1 MNLYVKNHNFH
12 FELENLTRL
21 FFPNE
26 KITVIRDFS
35 EPQPPYIYTEVS
47 DKITISVNIGSF
59 NKSETAVKK
68 LTDDDNE
75 LVSAQL
81 LYKLLCDFT
90 GLTQPW
96 GILTGVRPVKL
107 LRRLAEESN
116 EEQAVKK
123 FEKDFFVSNEK
134 IALSRET
141 EHNERKILELSKP
154 ESFSLYVGIPFCP
167 SRCSYCSFVMA
178 SIERA
183 EKLIEPYTKLLCEEI
198 KRTAEIANKL
208 GLRLETVYF
217 GGGTPTT
224 LSAEQ
229 LDTVL
234 GTVNNSFDMST
245 CREFTVEAGRPDT
258 IDIAKLFALKENK
271 VDRISINP
279 QTVNDEVLKTIGRKH
294 TALQFFDAFELAR
307 KCGFDN
313 INTDLIAGLP
323 TDTPES
329 FKNSLDSIVRLNAE
343 CITVHTL
350 CMKRAS
356 RLTTEGVTLDLQQ
369 ARDAREMLVYTQNIL
384 GQNEYIPYY
393 MYRQSRMVGNLENVG
408 WSKRG
413 FESLYNVYVMD
424 ETHTILAC
432 GSGGVTK
439 LKRNNPDYLERIF
452 NFKYPYE
459 YIDRFDELIQRKS
472 GIMQFY
478 GQ

>member
-35 EPQPPYIYTEVS
+35 EPQPPCIYTEVS

-59 NKSETAVKK
+59 NKSETAVKR

-107 LRRLAEESN
+107 LRRLAEESS

-234 GTVNNSFDMST
+234 KTVNKSFDMST

-294 TALQFFDAFELAR
+294 TAKQFFDAFELAR

-369 ARDAREMLVYTQNIL
+369 ARDAREMLAYTQNIL